1 MITDIED
8 FFSKGCGRC
17 DRFDTPDCSTRLWV
31 DGLRKL
37 REICLSAGLE
47 ETVKWG
53 QACYMH
59 AGRNIAIMGAYQ
71 NKFVFG
77 FFNAALLKDPDGV
90 LEKPGPNTQHADTM
104 NFTANQQVAKM
115 EATIRAYLDEA
126 KGYAEEGKKPPRNTV
141 APDLPDELVEA
152 LDADGELAEAFHSLT
167 PGRQRSYVINLNGAK
182 KSETRIKRIEKF
194 RDKIIA
200 GKGAMER

>member
-8 FFSKGCGRC
+8 FFVKGCGRC
-17 DRFDTPDCSTRLWV
+17 DRFDTSDCAVMLWS
-31 DGLRKL
+31 DGLGKL

-53 QACYMH
+53 QPCYMH

-77 FFNAALLKDPDGV
+77 FFNAALMKDPDGV
-90 LEKPGPNTQHADTM
+90 LERPGPNTQHANTIS
-104 NFTANQQVAKM
+104 FTDIRQVAAMKD
-115 EATIRAYLDEA
+115 TIRAYLNEA
-126 KGYAEEGKKPPRNTV
+126 KAYAEAGKTPPKNTK
-141 APDLPDELVEA
+141 ALDLPDELAEA
-152 LDADGELAEAFHSLT
+152 LDADVELAEAFYSLT
-167 PGRQRSYVINLNGAK
+167 PGRQRSYVIHLNGAK

-200 GKGAMER
+200 GKGATEY

>member
-17 DRFDTPDCSTRLWV
+17 DRFDTPDCSTRLWA

-77 FFNAALLKDPDGV
+77 FFNAALMKDPDGV
-90 LEKPGPNTQHADTM
+90 LEKPGPNTQHANTM
-104 NFTANQQVAKM
+104 NFTANQQVAMM
-115 EATIRAYLDEA
+115 EGTIRAYLWSAVVEKAGTAHEDRPYRPS
-126 KGYAEEGKKPPRNTV
+126 GTGP
-141 APDLPDELVEA
+141 APHSGPHGRD
-152 LDADGELAEAFHSLT
+152 LDARTG
-167 PGRQRSYVINLNGAK
+167 GRRQRTDLQTAVGESGMPQQEPEDLATGVSARPCN
-182 KSETRIKRIEKF
+182 
-194 RDKIIA
+194 RD
-200 GKGAMER
+200 